1 MKLTVAKLGTYDFMP
16 KVIKVANGYVCDIDK
31 NGSVTSTWDEK
42 DNIKVYNNPNDLI
55 ADVSIL
61 INNEDIFTV
70 EPIINVDVEN
80 NQAEA

>member
-1 MKLTVAKLGTYDFMP
+1 MRLTIEKLGEYDFMP

-42 DNIKVYNNPNDLI
+42 DSIKVYNNVNELL
-55 ADVSIL
+55 ADVTIL
-61 INNEDIFTV
+61 VNNEDIFTV